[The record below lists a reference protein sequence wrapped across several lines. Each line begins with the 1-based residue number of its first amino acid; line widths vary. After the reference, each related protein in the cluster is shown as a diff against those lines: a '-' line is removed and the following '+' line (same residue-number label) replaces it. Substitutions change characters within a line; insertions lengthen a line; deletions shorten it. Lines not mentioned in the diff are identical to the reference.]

1 MKILKLYVKAYKI
14 IFNSQSL
21 LLTFIRRNIKFEK
34 RFLRLHLKLHLKC
47 LNITII
53 NTQPANKGDNMTDIE
68 SIYKKLSHA
77 ISRENFLQR
86 IQEKVENMGGLCDEL
101 MAAMLVANE
110 LGFSDADRD
119 SVKIKNITA
128 ERGLV
133 NFVARIISILDTKEF
148 TRNDGTIG
156 RVGNLIVGDET
167 GKIRVNLW
175 DNMVDLIKAEK
186 IKVGNTF
193 QISGYAK
200 QGYSGVEVNV
210 GNNGVLTESEED
222 IDVSV
227 SSQNIKDI
235 KDGMGD
241 LNLTGKILEISEV
254 RTFQKK
260 EGNSGKVGNLLLG
273 DATGTLRVTLWDEKT
288 DFLNQI
294 EYGDTVELINAY
306 ARENAFT
313 QKVELQIGNR
323 SIIRKSDKKVEYE
336 EQFTQ
341 IIDIKA
347 DMNDINI
354 SGRVL
359 DIAEIRTFE
368 KKDRSVGRVGNLLLG
383 DSTGKIRLTLWDE
396 KTDFLDEVDFD
407 ETLEVLHAY
416 SRENAFNQQIE
427 LNLGSRG
434 IIQKTEKKVEY
445 KEKITKIAD
454 IIPGESYSVQG
465 KVSEMGE
472 LKEFEREDGTD
483 SVVAN
488 LEIKDETGSIR
499 LTLWG
504 DQAYVIE
511 DLDIDSEIQIIDGY
525 AKYGLNEEIELS
537 IGNRSRVIML

>member
-1 MKILKLYVKAYKI
+1 
-14 IFNSQSL
+14 
-21 LLTFIRRNIKFEK
+21 
-34 RFLRLHLKLHLKC
+34 
-47 LNITII
+47 
-53 NTQPANKGDNMTDIE
+53 
-68 SIYKKLSHA
+68 
-77 ISRENFLQR
+77 
-86 IQEKVENMGGLCDEL
+86 
-101 MAAMLVANE
+101 
-110 LGFSDADRD
+110 
-119 SVKIKNITA
+119 
-128 ERGLV
+128 
-133 NFVARIISILDTKEF
+133 
-148 TRNDGTIG
+148 
-156 RVGNLIVGDET
+156 
-167 GKIRVNLW
+167 
-175 DNMVDLIKAEK
+175 MVDLIKAEK
-186 IKVGNTF
+186 IKAGNTF

-222 IDVSV
+222 IDVPV
-227 SSQNIKDI
+227 SNQKIKDI

-254 RTFQKK
+254 RTFHKK
-260 EGNSGKVGNLLLG
+260 DGNSGKVGNLLLG

-288 DFLNQI
+288 EFLNQI
-294 EYGDTVELINAY
+294 ESGDTVELVNAY

-323 SIIRKSDKKVEYE
+323 SIIRKSDAKVEYE
-336 EQFTQ
+336 EQFTP
-341 IIDIKA
+341 IMDIKA

-354 SGRVL
+354 SGRIL

-368 KKDRSVGRVGNLLLG
+368 KKDGTAGRVGNILLG

-396 KTDFLDEVDFD
+396 KTYFFDEVNFD

-445 KEKITKIAD
+445 TEKITKIAD

-472 LKEFEREDGTD
+472 LREFEREDGTD